1 MKQHEMMTV
10 GYFLTAV
17 VAIVVASVATTRAVI
32 MQHHSQ
38 LLEDDRSREKKIH
51 SSSSTCWK
59 TQGAGLYYTEI
70 YHRSTYSDETTDCLI
85 KR

>member
-59 TQGAGLYYTEI
+59 TQGAGLITILYGDLTPVDLV
-70 YHRSTYSDETTDCLI
+70 TKPLI
-85 KR
+85 A